1 LRLDSERRLEA
12 ALSLYR
18 SYGFKEVPDYNG
30 NPRAEI
36 WMEATL

>member
-1 LRLDSERRLEA
+1 MAAARRL
-12 ALSLYR
+12 YR
-18 SYGFKEVPDYNG
+18 DYGFREIPDYNG